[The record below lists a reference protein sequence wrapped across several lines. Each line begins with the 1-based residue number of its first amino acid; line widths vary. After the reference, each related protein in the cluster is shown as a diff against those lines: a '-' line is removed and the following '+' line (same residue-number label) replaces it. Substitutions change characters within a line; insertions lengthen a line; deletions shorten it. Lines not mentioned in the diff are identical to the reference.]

1 MNRMD
6 PSAQVPVQPSVP
18 NVPPVQ
24 APVSPVAPQSSPN
37 ANNSIDPAVTPSPV
51 LAQQVLD
58 AAATVTPTP
67 VSSSRGKETGPLSSE
82 VAGFVEMAGSD
93 SLEMEPIPVEVASW
107 MEKVNRGEQPGKLDE
122 VVIADPN
129 AQSPTIAP
137 AAAQPVYVLPL
148 GEPDVKK
155 GLSKNVN
162 DSVRWLS
169 EWCKYLM
176 KKLGGQVEYSKE

>member
-1 MNRMD
+1 MNCMD
-6 PSAQVPVQPSVP
+6 PSAQVPVQPGVPNNPQVPSSVP
-18 NVPPVQ
+18 A
-24 APVSPVAPQSSPN
+24 APTPSVTPGA
-37 ANNSIDPAVTPSPV
+37 ATPSPV

-58 AAATVTPTP
+58 AAATVPTTPTP
-67 VSSSRGKETGPLSSE
+67 ISSPRGKELGPISSE

-93 SLEMEPIPVEVASW
+93 SFETEPIPVEVASW

-129 AQSPTIAP
+129 AMSPSAAP
-137 AAAQPVYVLPL
+137 SAAQPVYVLPL
-148 GEPDVKK
+148 GETDVKK

-162 DSVRWLS
+162 ESVRWLS

>member
-1 MNRMD
+1 MD
-6 PSAQVPVQPSVP
+6 PSAQVPVQPGVP
-18 NVPPVQ
+18 STPQVP
-24 APVSPVAPQSSPN
+24 SPVIPTPVPTAIPGATSTDS
-37 ANNSIDPAVTPSPV
+37 AASPSPV

-67 VSSSRGKETGPLSSE
+67 TPISSSHGKEVGPISSE

-93 SLEMEPIPVEVASW
+93 SFETEPIPAEVASW

-129 AQSPTIAP
+129 AMSPTAAP
-137 AAAQPVYVLPL
+137 AAATPVYVLPL
-148 GEPDVKK
+148 GETDAKK

-162 DSVRWLS
+162 ESVRWLS

-176 KKLGGQVEYSKE
+176 KKLAGQVEYSKD

>member
-1 MNRMD
+1 VAD
-6 PSAQVPVQPSVP
+6 GLTSQV
-18 NVPPVQ
+18 
-24 APVSPVAPQSSPN
+24 A
-37 ANNSIDPAVTPSPV
+37 PSPV

-67 VSSSRGKETGPLSSE
+67 TPISSPRGKELGPISSE

-93 SLEMEPIPVEVASW
+93 SFETEPIPVEVASW

-129 AQSPTIAP
+129 ALASTIAP

-148 GEPDVKK
+148 GETDAKK